1 MVGNVPPKA
10 RDWYAICMDALNA
23 ALDNIKPGNPCSG
36 PHDAA
41 QAVIDK
47 GGATEGYRKRTGYS
61 MGISFAPDWGEG
73 NILHLNK
80 GYDGE
85 LLPGMVFH
93 IPITLRDY
101 AKFTVAVSETV
112 VVTETGWRSLSN
124 IPRDLVEV

>member
-1 MVGNVPPKA
+1 M
-10 RDWYAICMDALNA
+10 
-23 ALDNIKPGNPCSG
+23 
-36 PHDAA
+36 
-41 QAVIDK
+41 IDK

-80 GYDGE
+80 GYDVE
-85 LLPGMVFH
+85 LAPGMVFH

-124 IPRDLVEV
+124 IPRDLVEA